1 MDVIDLNSVADIVFQ
16 LKWDSKHAAHNEC
29 YAARGVNLWRD
40 WLPDNVR
47 RSLIGK
53 RSWEHVTVSFS
64 PGELF
69 GNNGGQLKIDRR
81 QFSRDP
87 KAGRFYPKG
96 CLSDLPGVFPQN
108 MQPFRCV
115 GVNNG
120 HMEVNIAHPLSDHPL
135 SLSMTVGQVS
145 AKESER
151 GGSSVDWVGL
161 LTEGPGMQA
170 RWQGKPTDFFS
181 DRPFARRDEQPD
193 NRFYGDPRLVHHI
206 DDTARDMVADI
217 YKRFVKDGMQVLD
230 LMSSW
235 VSHLPEGVDPAGIS
249 GLGMNRTEL
258 EQNPKLTDVHV
269 HDLNVSPVLPY
280 ENESF
285 DVAICSVSVEY
296 LTQPFAVFA
305 DVGRVLKPGGTFVVT
320 FSNRWFPPKVVRIWE
335 QIHEF
340 ERVGLVMEYF
350 LRSGAF
356 DNLGTYSMRGLPRP
370 RNDKYAG
377 DLALSDP
384 VYAVWGTKTARRY
397 Q

>member
-1 MDVIDLNSVADIVFQ
+1 MDLINIDSVADIVFQ
-16 LKWDSKHAAHNEC
+16 LKWNSQHAAHNEC
-29 YAARGVNLWRD
+29 YSARGVNLWRD
-40 WLPDNVR
+40 WLPDTVR
-47 RSLIGK
+47 HSLIGK
-53 RSWEHVTVSFS
+53 GSLEHSDVSFS

-69 GNNGGQLKIDRR
+69 GNDGGHLKINSR
-81 QFSRDP
+81 QFSRNP

-108 MQPFRCV
+108 MQPIRCV

-120 HMEVNIAHPLSDHPL
+120 HMEVDTAHPLSLQPL

-145 AKESER
+145 PKESER

-170 RWQGKPTDFFS
+170 RWQGTPTDFFS
-181 DRPFARRDEQPD
+181 ANPFYRRDELAD
-193 NRFYGDPRLVHHI
+193 GRFYNKPRLVNHL
-206 DDTARDMVADI
+206 DETAGDMVADL
-217 YKRFVKDGMQVLD
+217 YKRFVKDGMHVLD

-235 VSHLPEGVDPAGIS
+235 VSHLPEEAKPGRLS

-258 EQNPKLTDVHV
+258 EHNPRLTDNQV
-269 HDLNVSPVLPY
+269 HDLNATPALPY

-296 LTQPFAVFA
+296 LTQPLEVFA
-305 DVGRVLKPGGTFVVT
+305 EVGRVLKPGGTFVVT

-335 QIHEF
+335 HIHEF

-350 LRSGAF
+350 LRSNCF
-356 DNLGTYSMRGLPRP
+356 NNLGTYSMRGLPRP
-370 RNDKYAG
+370 RDDKYAN

-384 VYAVWGTKTARRY
+384 VYAVWGTKL
-397 Q
+397 

>member
-1 MDVIDLNSVADIVFQ
+1 MDKIDMDSVVDVVFQ
-16 LKWDSKHAAHNEC
+16 LKWDSQHAAHNEC
-29 YAARGVNLWRD
+29 YAARDVNLWRD

-53 RSWEHVTVSFS
+53 RSWEHAAVDFS
-64 PGELF
+64 AGEFF
-69 GNNGGQLKIDRR
+69 GSGGGQLKINRK
-81 QFSRDP
+81 QFPKIP

-96 CLSDLPGVFPQN
+96 CISDLPGVFPQN

-120 HMEVNIAHPLSDHPL
+120 HMDVDVAHPLSLHPL

-170 RWQGKPTDFFS
+170 RWQGTPTDFFS
-181 DRPFARRDEQPD
+181 DTPFARRNEQAD
-193 NRFYGDPRLVHHI
+193 DRFYDNPRLVHHL
-206 DDTARDMVADI
+206 DETARDMLADL
-217 YKRFVKDGMQVLD
+217 YKRFVKDGAQVLD

-235 VSHLPEGVDPAGIS
+235 VSHLPNEVNPGRIS

-258 EQNPKLTDVHV
+258 EQNPRLTDLQV
-269 HDLNVSPVLPY
+269 HDLNTAPALPY
-280 ENESF
+280 ENGSF

-296 LTQPFAVFA
+296 LTRPLEVFA
-305 DVGRVLKPGGTFVVT
+305 DVARVLKPGGTFVVT

-350 LRSGAF
+350 LRSEAF
-356 DNLGTYSMRGLPRP
+356 NNLGTYSMRGLPRP
-370 RNDKYAG
+370 QNDKYARE
-377 DLALSDP
+377 LALSDP
-384 VYAVWGTKTARRY
+384 VYAVWGQKSAF
-397 Q
+397 